1 MASENMQGRARGAQ
15 RAGDDDIRPAVPPA
29 HEVSV
34 GRAPDAAWDDLPPPP
49 EPADDRARWSPFP
62 FLARA
67 ALAVF
72 FVWLYCQLLP
82 LVRIALSYE
91 GWRLYVAL
99 AVVLVPV
106 MILAALVV
114 RALLLFRRLPPIAQ
128 LKEADMDSLEL
139 KRRLQRR
146 YLAKLPASSDYVRRC
161 GFKDPDLVR
170 GLLDGLRSESSL
182 HSDETGWL
190 DEFRRFQAIQDARAK
205 EIVSRCCKLIALKTA
220 AIPWRVLD
228 MLCVFYNSTRMVS
241 ELATV
246 YNRRMSRTDA
256 FRLVCRWCAAIYI
269 SGELGTIME
278 SSAQAGGEYAADW
291 LNDGDLVTGVAQSM
305 PVLAKLAGKAIEG
318 GVNAY
323 FAYRMGRRAIE
334 SFRVLAPRA

>member
-1 MASENMQGRARGAQ
+1 MDENRARE
-15 RAGDDDIRPAVPPA
+15 RGDMREGDGDIRPSVPPPRR
-29 HEVSV
+29 VSV
-34 GRAPDAAWDDLPPPP
+34 SSAPNAAWDALPPVP
-49 EPADDRARWSPFP
+49 EQTDERVRWTFIP
-62 FLARA
+62 FLAWGVA
-67 ALAVF
+67 GVF
-72 FVWLYCQLLP
+72 FIWLYCQLLP

-106 MILAALVV
+106 LVLAALVA

-128 LKEADMDSLEL
+128 LNEAEMDGLEL

-146 YLAKLPASSDYVRRC
+146 YLAKLPASSEYVRRC
-161 GFKDPDLVR
+161 GFKDPELVR

-190 DEFRRFQAIQDARAK
+190 DEFRRFQALQDARAK

-241 ELATV
+241 ELAAV
-246 YNRRMSRTDA
+246 YNRRMSRADA

-269 SGELGTIME
+269 SGELGSIME

-291 LNDGDLVTGVAQSM
+291 LDDSDLMAGVAQSM
-305 PVLAKLAGKAIEG
+305 PVLAKLAGKAVEG

-323 FAYRMGRRAIE
+323 FAYRMGRRAIAA
-334 SFRVLAPRA
+334 FRALEPSP

>member
-1 MASENMQGRARGAQ
+1 MDDNQARD
-15 RAGDDDIRPAVPPA
+15 RVDMREGDGDIRPYVPPPRR
-29 HEVSV
+29 VSV
-34 GRAPDAAWDDLPPPP
+34 SGAPDAAWDALPPVP
-49 EPADDRARWSPFP
+49 EQTDERVRWTFIP
-62 FLARA
+62 FLAWGVA
-67 ALAVF
+67 GVF
-72 FVWLYCQLLP
+72 FIWLYCQLLP

-106 MILAALVV
+106 LVLAALVA
-114 RALLLFRRLPPIAQ
+114 RALLLFRRLPPIPQ
-128 LKEADMDSLEL
+128 LTVADMDGLEL
-139 KRRLQRR
+139 KHRLQRR
-146 YLAKLPASSDYVRRC
+146 YLAKLPASSEYVRRC
-161 GFKDPDLVR
+161 RFKEPELVR

-190 DEFRRFQAIQDARAK
+190 DEFRRFQALQDARAK

-241 ELATV
+241 ELAAV
-246 YNRRMSRTDA
+246 YNRRMSRADA
-256 FRLVCRWCAAIYI
+256 FRLVCRWCAAIYV
-269 SGELGTIME
+269 SGELGAIME

-291 LNDGDLVTGVAQSM
+291 LDDGDLMAGVAQSM
-305 PVLAKLAGKAIEG
+305 PVLAKLAGKAVEG

-323 FAYRMGRRAIE
+323 FAYRMGRRAIAA
-334 SFRVLAPRA
+334 FRALAPSP